1 MNHFHTEDGG
11 EFIDTDDFTV
21 IRTLSWFALIR
32 YLLIAIASVAA
43 CAFVGGV
50 IARWMA

>member
-11 EFIDTDDFTV
+11 EYIDTDDFTSQSA
-21 IRTLSWFALIR
+21 LSAFNLLR
-32 YLLIAIASVAA
+32 YCLIAIASVAA